1 KNLFLLEYCFVFLD
15 YYCLK
20 DFPSF
25 SSLYL
30 YKNKY
35 IAKTIFANFFTK
47 IITRKKG
54 AGLATFSC

>member
-1 KNLFLLEYCFVFLD
+1 M
-15 YYCLK
+15 K

-25 SSLYL
+25 FSLYL

-47 IITRKKG
+47 IFTKRC
-54 AGLATFSC
+54 GLSYVLLLKNLAKPISFFLVNSNIR